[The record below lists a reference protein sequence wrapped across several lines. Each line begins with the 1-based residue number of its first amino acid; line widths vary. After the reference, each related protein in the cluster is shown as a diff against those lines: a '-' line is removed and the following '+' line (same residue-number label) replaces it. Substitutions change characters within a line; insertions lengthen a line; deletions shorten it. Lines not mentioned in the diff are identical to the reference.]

1 MLRRNEMTM
10 MLLRVKVETAVD
22 KRKCTDVKKRKTVN
36 KQEIKYELQQISGE
50 KR

>member
-10 MLLRVKVETAVD
+10 VLLRIKVQTAVD
-22 KRKCTDVKKRKTVN
+22 ERNYRDEKKRKTVN

-50 KR
+50 KM